1 MAGRRRIVLE
11 NQGLLAIDFLQVT
24 ALIVLL
30 VLFLLLRRDHPGGYF
45 RLWLVGWI
53 CLTVSSFLELGL
65 ILRSGPGLHL
75 ATIATQVIAILL
87 FLSAVTQLTLGGARR
102 NWPGFP
108 LTTGILA
115 GVYYVERST
124 PAP

>member
-11 NQGLLAIDFLQVT
+11 NQGLLAIDFFQVT

-53 CLTVSSFLELGL
+53 CLTLSSFFALGL
-65 ILRSGPGLHL
+65 ILRSGPVLHL
-75 ATIATQVIAILL
+75 STIATQMLALLL
-87 FLSAVTQLTLGGARR
+87 FLSARPQLTPAGRR
-102 NWPGFP
+102 
-108 LTTGILA
+108 
-115 GVYYVERST
+115 R
-124 PAP
+124 